1 MLQNLFFIS
10 DAVTEDAI
18 NFYRI
23 MQRSPLLCSRSRRP
37 LSVDDVQ
44 VAEAFLF
51 RASPDDVYESCG
63 DGSGVFLPSPLSSD
77 ERNGKSSPNIRVK
90 PNAHRLLHSYTEGIF
105 SAIRC
110 MSCM

>member
-1 MLQNLFFIS
+1 
-10 DAVTEDAI
+10 
-18 NFYRI
+18 

-63 DGSGVFLPSPLSSD
+63 DGSGAFLPSPLSSPSSFSCD
-77 ERNGKSSPNIRVK
+77 ERNGKSSPDIPVK

-105 SAIRC
+105 STIHC